1 MPQFP
6 GITLVTLLEIL
17 KERTLELSKLPVGGN
32 PEHLNKLLENIAL
45 LKAAIKAR
53 GTV

>member
-6 GITLVTLLEIL
+6 GITLVTLLAVL
-17 KERTLELSKLPVGGN
+17 QERTLELSKLPVGGN
-32 PEHLNKLLENIAL
+32 PEHLNKLLENIAR

-53 GTV
+53 GTL